1 MIIKLREIGG
11 GELARRRVPLS
22 ELKYLE
28 PENTRVQ
35 EVIHQFSA
43 ARLLI
48 GGTNV
53 DDNSYVEPAHDAL
66 VRGWQKLLDW
76 KQQNLADLLLQRQLT
91 PTVNTWASSQKER
104 GASGLLWDDDPRL
117 PLLKQVFDSGK
128 SWLNLSEFVST
139 R

>member
-1 MIIKLREIGG
+1 MTQTDYKELGGVTRSLTQQADQEYEALVNKDRAYAQTIHNVMLQMIAVG

-28 PENTRVQ
+28 PENIRVQ

-66 VRGWQKLLDW
+66 VRGWQKLLETKD
-76 KQQNLADLLLQRQLT
+76 
-91 PTVNTWASSQKER
+91 SQKC
-104 GASGLLWDDDPRL
+104 SGNIT
-117 PLLKQVFDSGK
+117 KQTSIAI
-128 SWLNLSEFVST
+128 
-139 R
+139 